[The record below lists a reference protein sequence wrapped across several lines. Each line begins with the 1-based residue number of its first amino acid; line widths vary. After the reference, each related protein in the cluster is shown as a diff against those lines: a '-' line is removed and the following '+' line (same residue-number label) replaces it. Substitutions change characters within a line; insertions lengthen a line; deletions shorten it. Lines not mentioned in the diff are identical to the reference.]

1 MSFLLRWRLNRSWN
15 FHFVPKINVKCRQ
28 SIYLFFRRNRYYVSH
43 AIADI
48 RFTANQH
55 GKHLQ
60 HYILQG
66 GKRTLFLY
74 FVSMYSLEI
83 TCCWWRNGCITFK
96 LYHPLKGPDW
106 DDISIL
112 EKGMSLSLCLRQN
125 RKVSRKRVNPQG
137 ILKGWRQF
145 LESCP
150 TAGRE
155 VYSSNIACELPQP
168 NEDKL

>member
-1 MSFLLRWRLNRSWN
+1 MWNVVKPFTFFQEEPLLREA
-15 FHFVPKINVKCRQ
+15 
-28 SIYLFFRRNRYYVSH
+28 RNSRYSL
-43 AIADI
+43 
-48 RFTANQH
+48 H
-55 GKHLQ
+55 GKPAW
-60 HYILQG
+60 
-66 GKRTLFLY
+66 KTSTTLHFCREVRGCS
-74 FVSMYSLEI
+74 FCIWCQCSLEI
-83 TCCWWRNGCITFK
+83 TCCWWQNGCITFK
-96 LYHPLKGPDW
+96 LYHPLKGPDR

-155 VYSSNIACELPQP
+155 VYSSNIVCELPQP